1 MRLYPETK
9 PLSFRGKRS
18 ETQVELQNKTQSQTK
33 VISKVTPKFDV
44 MNNDSNNKLNKNSND
59 ISVDDKTK
67 IEVNKEN
74 TVEENKDMIN
84 KENLKKEN
92 GEEVIKENK
101 LSEMKTKSKEN
112 DKQESDK
119 QENDETKGTCSLKNV
134 KLYRSGDEKNPEFSF
149 QIQAIIAEDSQE
161 GLYSLFFHNCPN
173 YNSHGGFRYL
183 TPVNLSM
190 TVVEINLDN
199 YLSAGEIPLPQLY
212 FALSVIFFLIGIVWI
227 HVIRNKKGD
236 AFKIHY
242 LMGALVFV
250 KAFSLLFH
258 GVS

>member
-18 ETQVELQNKTQSQTK
+18 ETQVEPQNKTQSQTK
-33 VISKVTPKFDV
+33 VISKMTPKFDV
-44 MNNDSNNKLNKNSND
+44 MTNDSSNKSIKNSND
-59 ISVDDKTK
+59 ISVDNKTK
-67 IEVNKEN
+67 KEVNKEN

-84 KENLKKEN
+84 KENLKN
-92 GEEVIKENK
+92 SEEVIEENK
-101 LSEMKTKSKEN
+101 LEEKKTISKES
-112 DKQESDK
+112 DKQESD
-119 QENDETKGTCSLKNV
+119 DTKGSCSLKNV
-134 KLYRSGDEKNPEFSF
+134 KLVRSGDEDKPEFSF

-173 YNSHGGFRYL
+173 YGSHGGFRYL
-183 TPVNLSM
+183 TPINLSM

-212 FALSVIFFLIGIVWI
+212 FALSVIFFLIGVVWI

-250 KAFSLLFH
+250 KALSLLFH